1 MSAPFM
7 SPSGNVRTFPWFLWE
22 SEVLTSLWW
31 DAESSFSARG
41 RRRLVKSW
49 AADTCPS
56 SWWIVSCRDGIQPAA
71 TAAAGWTI
79 CHDPTSVY
87 LKIPSPIPWFVW
99 SSFSWTYYASCS
111 PVSLLLRP
119 QRSAS
124 QGGFTPIVCVLG
136 SESDDESMDSVRLSS
151 SGICCVF
158 QNGPAEIACPHDCGD
173 CLGNI
178 MGQSGS
184 FETLQCNISGT
195 MSGFRSCREDVLPSG
210 VSSNTLLFHWI
221 LFVLPYFP
229 TFPLNR
235 TVAVSHEV
243 QPPANYGY
251 TPVVPDTIQ
260 GL

>member
-41 RRRLVKSW
+41 RRLLVKSW
-49 AADTCPS
+49 SADTCPS

-99 SSFSWTYYASCS
+99 SSFSWTHYASCS
-111 PVSLLLRP
+111 PVSLLLRR

-151 SGICCVF
+151 SGICRVF
-158 QNGPAEIACPHDCGD
+158 QNGPAEIACPHGCGN

-178 MGQSGS
+178 MEQSGS
-184 FETLQCNISGT
+184 FESSSVQHFRNNVWLQ
-195 MSGFRSCREDVLPSG
+195 VLQRRRAALRCQLQHSTF
-210 VSSNTLLFHWI
+210 SLDSFCIALLS
-221 LFVLPYFP
+221 YFS
-229 TFPLNR
+229 TKSDSR
-235 TVAVSHEV
+235 CITWGA
-243 QPPANYGY
+243 AAG
-251 TPVVPDTIQ
+251 
-260 GL
+260 